1 MIRTSLSI
9 CLIAAL
15 SLLMACN
22 TETKETIEDTEAT
35 VEDTAAKKEDAVP
48 AIQGIWTIEEMDV
61 GIGENRRTTVPQ
73 AFMLFI
79 GEKYYSAIRDF
90 SQEPRP
96 DWGAGSPEGGS
107 VPSVMGFMADAGT
120 YEYDGSTFV
129 VHHQVAMIPNM
140 MRGESSMT
148 FGCEMEGNDI
158 LLLSPQYDKM
168 VIPGMEVAPSPEGKM
183 SYGDMA
189 VRYRFKRLE

>member
-1 MIRTSLSI
+1 MIRISLSI

-15 SLLMACN
+15 SLFMGCN
-22 TETKETIEDTEAT
+22 TEPKAT
-35 VEDTAAKKEDAVP
+35 VEDTAVTAEDTAVTAEDTEP
-48 AIQGIWTIEEMDV
+48 TIQGIWTIEEMDV

-73 AFMLFI
+73 AFMIFI

-96 DWGAGSPEGGS
+96 DWGPGAPEGGS
-107 VPSVMGFMADAGT
+107 APSVSGFMADAGT

-140 MRGESSMT
+140 MRGGSSMT
-148 FGCEMEGNDI
+148 FTCEMEGDDTLI
-158 LLLSPQYDKM
+158 LSPQYDKM
-168 VIPGMEVAPSPEGKM
+168 VMPGMQMAPSPEGKM
-183 SYGDMA
+183 AYGDMA